1 MQTDPSA
8 TLLEI
13 QAQRA
18 PLRLLLIPFLL
29 ALAAFASTWGAGFV
43 YDDIELIETNPAMSE
58 WATVARSFQEPFW
71 SLAPFQQNYAGYY
84 RPVSATAFV
93 ILHKISGGKPWSFHL
108 ASTLIH
114 ALSALL
120 VVRLALGIGLKR
132 GAALLA
138 GIAFALS
145 GAHVEAVAW
154 VSALPD
160 LLATCFSLLALNAFL
175 RGRLAWALPALLLAM
190 LSKESAYA
198 TWLILLGISALGS
211 RQLPLARRLY
221 ALPSL
226 LLIGGLVYGLRFL
239 VFDGAAAGFDMQLT
253 FAQLEPMHERA
264 LSFSLIARYLVFLI
278 APLGSRPFR
287 PLRLDEGASEL
298 APLAIL
304 GALLALAALIYWLLR
319 GRRSPLILLGFALL
333 FGGLAPVLN
342 TNSIGRFPFEERFTY
357 LASTG
362 FALLIG
368 AALFRLAKSSRQ
380 RKQAS
385 AGAGVAL
392 ALGLTWAAVNLP
404 PLVRVT
410 PRWADHEGFARWATE
425 VSPET
430 MTPWILAGQATLQR
444 AQGLPQNSQARIA
457 AAEEAFDFFERS
469 LKINPDEV
477 LVAGHE
483 RETGNVGLGDALF
496 VAGDVNVAQ
505 QIYEETLKGY
515 PYSQAAHL
523 GLSSVLLFKADVTN
537 QSSARLEDPEQRALA
552 RAEILQLA
560 ETARVH
566 ADQATRGNRELGAFY
581 HNRSVAN
588 YWIGMIRDKRVL
600 ETAEADASR
609 SIQLDPRNYAFVLH
623 LAEVQYIRERLPEM
637 LKTLEAYL
645 VADPNTPHREEVE
658 SSIAAMRG
666 QG

>member
-1 MQTDPSA
+1 MQTDTSA
-8 TLLEI
+8 PLLETE
-13 QAQRA
+13 AQRL

-29 ALAAFASTWGAGFV
+29 ALAAFASTWASGFV

-58 WATVARSFQEPFW
+58 WATIGRGFQEPFW

-93 ILHKISGGKPWSFHL
+93 ILHKLSGGKPWSFHL

-120 VVRLALGIGLKR
+120 VVCLAMRIGLKR
-132 GAALLA
+132 GAGVLA
-138 GIAFALS
+138 GVAFALS

-154 VSALPD
+154 ASALPD
-160 LLATCFSLLALNAFL
+160 LLATCFSLLALTAFA
-175 RGRLAWALPALLLAM
+175 RGRLLWALPALLLAM

-198 TWLILLGISALGS
+198 TWLVLFGIAVLGS
-211 RQLPLARRLY
+211 RQLPLARRLIS
-221 ALPSL
+221 LPSFL
-226 LLIGGLVYGLRFL
+226 VIGSLVYGLRVL
-239 VFDGAAAGFDMQLT
+239 AFDDAAAGFDMQLT
-253 FAQLEPMHERA
+253 FAQLEPSHEHA
-264 LSFSLIARYLVFLI
+264 LSRSLIARYLFFLI
-278 APLGSRPFR
+278 APLSSRPFR
-287 PLRLDEGASEL
+287 ALRLDETADDL

-304 GALLALAALIYWLLR
+304 GAWLSTVALVFWLFR
-319 GRRSPLILLGFALL
+319 GRRSPLVLVGFALL

-342 TNSIGRFPFEERFTY
+342 TQAIGRFPFEERFTY
-357 LASTG
+357 LPSAG
-362 FALLIG
+362 FALLFG
-368 AALFRLAKSSRQ
+368 GMLFHLAKRGPHSR
-380 RKQAS
+380 KSS

-392 ALGLTWAAVNLP
+392 ALSLAWAAVNIP
-404 PLVRVT
+404 TLVRVI
-410 PRWADHEGFARWATE
+410 PRWSDHEGFARWATE

-444 AQGLPQNSQARIA
+444 AQGLPQNSEERAIV
-457 AAEEAFDFFERS
+457 AEEAFELFERS
-469 LKINPDEV
+469 LEIHVDEV

-496 VAGDVNVAQ
+496 VSGDINVAQ
-505 QIYEETLKGY
+505 QVYEETLKGF

-523 GLSSVLLFKADVTN
+523 GLSTVLLVKADAAN
-537 QSSARLEDPEQRALA
+537 QRSARLQDPEQRALA
-552 RAEILQLA
+552 RAEILELA

-566 ADQATRGNRELGAFY
+566 ADQATRGSRELGAFH

-600 ETAEADASR
+600 ETAEADARR
-609 SIQLDPRNYAFVLH
+609 SIELDPTNYQFVLH

-637 LKTLEAYL
+637 LATLEAYL
-645 VADPNTPHREEVE
+645 AAAPNTPHRVEVE
-658 SSIAAMRG
+658 ASIAALRG

>member
-1 MQTDPSA
+1 MQTDHSA
-8 TLLEI
+8 TLLETE
-13 QAQRA
+13 AQRL

-29 ALAAFASTWGAGFV
+29 ALAAFASTWSAGFV

-58 WATVARSFQEPFW
+58 WETIGRSFQEPFW

-132 GAALLA
+132 GAALLS
-138 GIAFALS
+138 GVAFALS

-154 VSALPD
+154 ASALPD

-175 RGRLAWALPALLLAM
+175 RGRLAWALPAILLAM

-198 TWLILLGISALGS
+198 TWLILFGIATLGS
-211 RQLPLARRLY
+211 RQLPLTRRVFS
-221 ALPSL
+221 LPSL
-226 LLIGGLVYGLRFL
+226 LVIAGIVYGLRVL
-239 VFDGAAAGFDMQLT
+239 AFDDAVAGFDMQLT
-253 FAQLEPMHERA
+253 HAQLEPSHETA
-264 LSFSLIARYLVFLI
+264 LSLSLIARYLFFLI

-287 PLRLDEGASEL
+287 PLRLDETAGDL
-298 APLAIL
+298 APLAVL
-304 GALLALAALIYWLLR
+304 GWLVTFAALVYWLFR
-319 GRRSPLILLGFALL
+319 GRRFPLALVGLALL

-342 TNSIGRFPFEERFTY
+342 TNAIGRFPFEERFTY
-357 LASTG
+357 LPSAG
-362 FALLIG
+362 FALLLG
-368 AALFRLAKSSRQ
+368 AALFRLLKNGKTSKRTP
-380 RKQAS
+380 

-392 ALGLTWAAVNLP
+392 ALGLAWLAVNIP

-410 PRWADHEGFARWATE
+410 PRWSDHEGFARWATE

-430 MTPWILAGQATLQR
+430 MTPWILAAQATLQR
-444 AQGLPQNSQARIA
+444 AQGLPQNSQERLTV
-457 AAEEAFDFFERS
+457 AEEAFELFERS
-469 LKINPDEV
+469 LQIDVDDV

-496 VAGDVNVAQ
+496 VAGDLNVAQ
-505 QIYEETLKGY
+505 QVYEETLKGF

-523 GLSSVLLFKADVTN
+523 GLSTVLLVKADAAN
-537 QSSARLEDPEQRALA
+537 QRSARLQDPEQRALA
-552 RAEILQLA
+552 RAEILELA

-566 ADQATRGNRELGAFY
+566 ADQATRGSRELGAFH

-600 ETAEADASR
+600 ETAEADAIR
-609 SIQLDPRNYAFVLH
+609 SIELDPSNYQFVLH
-623 LAEVQYIRERLPEM
+623 LAEVQYIRGRLPEM
-637 LKTLEAYL
+637 VQTLEAYL
-645 VADPNTPHREEVE
+645 AADPSTPNRKEVE
-658 SSIAAMRG
+658 DSIAAMRR